1 MRNGIAI
8 IPCPRSAKAKL
19 TRNILLGVLNDSLM
33 YTAPMTNR
41 LPTKDKAVTT
51 SITISVKISPFVML
65 PVPPGGE
72 VVAAIE
78 GKVMFILL
86 VNILGENL
94 KEFKKR
100 WLSYDD
106 LCSISKS
113 CRLYFI

>member
-19 TRNILLGVLNDSLM
+19 TRNMLLAVLSDSLM

-65 PVPPGGE
+65 PDPPGGE

-78 GKVMFILL
+78 GEVMFPLE
-86 VNILGENL
+86 VDILGNNL
-94 KEFKKR
+94 KKKFKNIGY
-100 WLSYDD
+100 LMTV
-106 LCSISKS
+106 
-113 CRLYFI
+113 FAQ